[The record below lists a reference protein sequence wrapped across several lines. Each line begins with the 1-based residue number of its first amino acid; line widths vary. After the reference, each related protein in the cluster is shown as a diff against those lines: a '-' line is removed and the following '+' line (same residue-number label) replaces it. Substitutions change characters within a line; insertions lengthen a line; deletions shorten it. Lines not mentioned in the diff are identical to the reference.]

1 VAAPR
6 RPGDGHHRLA
16 GACVLSDGP
25 GVEAPAVVDS
35 VHLAVVE
42 SNVPEP
48 LPLIVSTDQ
57 PAICTWTAYRYL
69 AAPLVTDDLTRAHDH
84 LAQGRLAGCP
94 LVIRDAQRDSPVG
107 SPRGDAADARQAREP
122 HGVSAERVQEQVPTA
137 VLVVAAF
144 EDE

>member
-1 VAAPR
+1 LTVAAPR

-57 PAICTWTAYRYL
+57 PAICTWTA
-69 AAPLVTDDLTRAHDH
+69 DH